1 MLNLSIVLEDSAR
14 GVPDRDALVLGDTR
28 LPYAAVNAIANQ
40 VANLLRSRGIRRG
53 DRVALCCPNLPWFP
67 MVYFGILKAGAVAVP
82 LNDLLEPWE
91 FAYHLDDS
99 DARMFFCFQGR
110 ADLPGERG
118 LADFQGRADLPVGE
132 RGLAGFQHAASCEH
146 FIVLPDDILLPGDPA
161 STCSPI
167 ADVEELW
174 TTIKDLPMTFETVAT
189 DPADTA
195 VILYGSGTSGRPA
208 IGAELTH
215 MNLLLNAMM
224 TDSMFTR
231 APHDTY
237 LVALPLFHSFGQSV
251 CMNMGFLRRATLVL
265 LPRFEPGKALALM
278 ERHTVT
284 FLAAVPTMYWAL
296 LNVEGAECYDLKKI
310 AANLTVAVAGGA
322 ALPAVVSKGFT
333 ERFGIEILEGYGLSE
348 TSPVAAFSRSDRL
361 IKPGSIGS
369 PIWGVELKLVDPNWN
384 DVEGAGPGEI
394 AIRGHNVMKGYH
406 NRPDETAQ
414 VMRDGWL
421 RTGDIGRRDEDGYY
435 YIIDRSRDL
444 IIRDGVTVY
453 PREIEE
459 LLMKHPQVNLAAVV
473 GVPHELY
480 GEEIKAYVVPASG
493 SLISAN
499 QLQKWC
505 VSALPADGY
514 PRLVEFR
521 DRLPMTAT
529 GKILKRELA

>member
-1 MLNLSIVLEDSAR
+1 MPFSGVKGSCFRMLNLSIVLEDSAR
-14 GVPDRDALVLGDTR
+14 GVPDRDALVLGDSR

-67 MVYFGILKAGAVAVP
+67 IIYFGILQAGAVAVP

-118 LADFQGRADLPVGE
+118 LADFQGRADVPVGE
-132 RGLAGFQHAASCEH
+132 RGLAGFQQAASCEH

-174 TTIKDLPMTFETVAT
+174 ATIKDLPVTFETVAT

-195 VILYGSGTSGRPA
+195 VILYGSGTSGRP
-208 IGAELTH
+208 
-215 MNLLLNAMM
+215 
-224 TDSMFTR
+224 
-231 APHDTY
+231 
-237 LVALPLFHSFGQSV
+237 
-251 CMNMGFLRRATLVL
+251 ATLVL

-333 ERFGIEILEGYGLSE
+333 ERFGIDILEGYGLSE

-384 DVEGAGPGEI
+384 DVEGPGPGEI

-421 RTGDIGRRDEDGYY
+421 RTGDIGSRDDDGYY

-480 GEEIKAYVVPASG
+480 GEEIKAYVVLASG

-499 QLQKWC
+499 ELQKWC
-505 VSALPADGY
+505 AAALPADGY